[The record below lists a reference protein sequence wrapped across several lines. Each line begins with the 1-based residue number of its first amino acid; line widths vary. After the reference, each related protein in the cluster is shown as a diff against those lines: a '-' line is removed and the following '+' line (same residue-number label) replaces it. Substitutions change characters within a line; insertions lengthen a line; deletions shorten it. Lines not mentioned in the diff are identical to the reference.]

1 MCGYAFIMCSH
12 VCVCACVPV
21 YVCVCVCVCVCMCVY
36 VFVRACVFVRLCV
49 LPRATVEDVQ
59 LDFYFEHNV
68 QRVNLTTSQ

>member
-49 LPRATVEDVQ
+49 LPTVEDVQ